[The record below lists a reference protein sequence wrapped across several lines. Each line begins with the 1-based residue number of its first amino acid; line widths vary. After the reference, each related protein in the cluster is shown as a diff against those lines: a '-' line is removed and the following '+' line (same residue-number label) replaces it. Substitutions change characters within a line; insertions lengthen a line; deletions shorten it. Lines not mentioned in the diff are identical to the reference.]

1 MTVRW
6 GVIGTGGIAHSFVA
20 DCTAAGIDF
29 VAVGSRT
36 RESAEEFAT
45 EHGIARA
52 HGSYAELVADPD
64 VDAVYVATP
73 HSRHAE
79 DALLAIAAGKHV
91 LVEKAFT
98 ITAAEARRVVD
109 AARRADVA
117 VSEAMWTRFLPQMR
131 MIRELVAEG
140 RIGRPRL
147 VEATHHQALPTD
159 PHHRLND
166 PALGGGAI
174 LDLGVY
180 PISFAVDVLGVPTAV
195 TAAGTLSD
203 QGVDTQMGV
212 VLTHEG
218 GAQSMLHFGLD
229 LRSPNTASVIG
240 EDGRIDLDDTW
251 YTPTTWRLRDRDGTV
266 VEEYDSREELTGYA
280 HEARAFEA
288 MVTSGT
294 HEGGVMDPEET
305 VAIMAVMDEARRQ
318 VGVRYAADRAESDT
332 SAADRPRRQTDPG
345 RRPTPASGHTDR
357 GSGLEAPPAVP

>member
-6 GVIGTGGIAHSFVA
+6 GVIGTGGIARSFVG
-20 DCTAAGIDF
+20 DCIPAGIEF

-36 RESAEEFAT
+36 AESAQAFAT
-45 EHGIARA
+45 EFGIPRA
-52 HGSYAELVADPD
+52 HGSYADLVADD
-64 VDAVYVATP
+64 EVDAVYVATP

-79 DALLAIAAGKHV
+79 DALLAIEAGRHV

-98 ITAAEARRVVD
+98 ITAAEARRVLD

-117 VSEAMWTRFLPQMR
+117 VMEAMWTRFLPQMS
-131 MIRELVAEG
+131 MVRELVAEG
-140 RIGRPRL
+140 RIGRVRL
-147 VEATHHQALPTD
+147 VEATHHQALPSD

-180 PISFAVDVLGVPTAV
+180 PISFAVDVLGVPTSV
-195 TAAGTLSD
+195 LAAGTLSD
-203 QGVDTQMGV
+203 QGVDTQMGL

-218 GAQSMLHFGLD
+218 RTHSMIHFGLD

-240 EDGRIDLDDTW
+240 EDGRIDLDPTW
-251 YTPTTWRLRDRDGTV
+251 YTPTTWRLRDRDGVV
-266 VEEYDSREELTGYA
+266 VEEYDGRESLAGYA

-288 MVTSGT
+288 MVTSGN
-294 HEGGVMDPEET
+294 HEGGPMDPEQT

-318 VGVRYAADRAESDT
+318 VGVRYAADGEPAGT
-332 SAADRPRRQTDPG
+332 NQAD
-345 RRPTPASGHTDR
+345 
-357 GSGLEAPPAVP
+357 GLEAPPAVP

>member
-20 DCTAAGIDF
+20 DCTAAGIEF
-29 VAVGSRT
+29 AAVGSRT
-36 RESAEEFAT
+36 LEGAEAFAA

-52 HGSYAELVADPD
+52 HASYEDLVADD
-64 VDAVYVATP
+64 GVDAVYVATP

-117 VSEAMWTRFLPQMR
+117 VMEAMWTRFLPQMT

-140 RIGRPRL
+140 RIGRPRV

-195 TAAGTLSD
+195 AAAGTLSE
-203 QGVDTQMGV
+203 QGVDTQMGI

-218 GAQSMLHFGLD
+218 GAQSMVHFGLD
-229 LRSPNTASVIG
+229 LRSPNTASIIG
-240 EDGRIDLDDTW
+240 EDGRIDLDATW
-251 YTPTTWRLRDRDGTV
+251 YTPTTWRLRDRDGVV
-266 VEEYDSREELTGYA
+266 VEEFDAREERTGYA
-280 HEARAFEA
+280 HEVRAFETLIA
-288 MVTSGT
+288 SGT
-294 HEGGVMDPEET
+294 HEGGAMDPEET
-305 VAIMAVMDEARRQ
+305 IAVMAVMDEARRQ
-318 VGVRYAADRAESDT
+318 VGVRYTADQDT
-332 SAADRPRRQTDPG
+332 VDDPV
-345 RRPTPASGHTDR
+345 D
-357 GSGLEAPPAVP
+357 